1 MLCTNHLAINF
12 NQKKKKKKQLSYK
25 SATTRNTSHKQRKTK
40 MEDVKEGLP
49 HVFCSF
55 KKVLASTQQTRLEKL
70 HGEKLGKKKNSFS
83 KLIRGH
89 KLQRA
94 SRRKNRKRSWKKAC
108 AFQFTEP
115 IGLYI
120 MELHKSSCSL
130 ALSLLFLKTEL
141 L

>member
-1 MLCTNHLAINF
+1 
-12 NQKKKKKKQLSYK
+12 
-25 SATTRNTSHKQRKTK
+25 

-49 HVFCSF
+49 HLFCSF

-94 SRRKNRKRSWKKAC
+94 SRRKNRKRS
-108 AFQFTEP
+108 
-115 IGLYI
+115 
-120 MELHKSSCSL
+120 
-130 ALSLLFLKTEL
+130 
-141 L
+141 

>member
-1 MLCTNHLAINF
+1 
-12 NQKKKKKKQLSYK
+12 
-25 SATTRNTSHKQRKTK
+25 

-83 KLIRGH
+83 ELIRGH

-94 SRRKNRKRSWKKAC
+94 SRRKNRKRS
-108 AFQFTEP
+108 
-115 IGLYI
+115 
-120 MELHKSSCSL
+120 
-130 ALSLLFLKTEL
+130 
-141 L
+141 